1 MGNSSEYPSR
11 VSKEKAVP
19 VLSLLIPIGWLV

>member
-19 VLSLLIPIGWLV
+19 VLSLIPIGWLV